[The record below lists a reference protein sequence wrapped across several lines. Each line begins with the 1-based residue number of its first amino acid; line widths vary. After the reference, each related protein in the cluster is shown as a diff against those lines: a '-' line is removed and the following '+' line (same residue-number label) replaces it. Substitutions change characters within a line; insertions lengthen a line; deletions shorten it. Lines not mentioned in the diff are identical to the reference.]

1 MQKPTGFFSDFNAN
15 GNYRLLM
22 NYVKAFLKKV
32 TSLLEDNTSLF
43 YIIAMQKP
51 TGFFS
56 DFNAN
61 GNYRLL
67 MNYVKAFLK
76 KVTSLLEDLS
86 NSSLYKL
93 INIANM
99 IIVSTM
105 CFFFYFL
112 FFCYLFTCIIVTD
125 TLKLMCM
132 LCSICIFVILCN

>member
-1 MQKPTGFFSDFNAN
+1 
-15 GNYRLLM
+15 
-22 NYVKAFLKKV
+22 
-32 TSLLEDNTSLF
+32 
-43 YIIAMQKP
+43 MQKP

-105 CFFFYFL
+105 CFFFLFL
-112 FFCYLFTCIIVTD
+112 VFLLSFYLYNCY
-125 TLKLMCM
+125 
-132 LCSICIFVILCN
+132 